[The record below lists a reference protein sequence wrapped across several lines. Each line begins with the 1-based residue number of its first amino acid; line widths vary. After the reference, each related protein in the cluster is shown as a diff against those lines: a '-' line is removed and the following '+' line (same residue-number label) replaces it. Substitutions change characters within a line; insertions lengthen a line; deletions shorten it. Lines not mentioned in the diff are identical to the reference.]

1 MAIDEG
7 LLRQTSSPSSPPVT
21 YLRFYRWIRPTL
33 SLGFSQKASRVVDL
47 EFCKMRDIDV
57 VRRPTGGKAV
67 LHHHEV
73 TYSVTSNDRRHFPCN
88 DIGATYLKIARALAD
103 GFREM
108 DLEVSLAP
116 ENPRLPPRLAGNPS
130 CFATANHFEI
140 LCRGRKLVGSA
151 QRRTRTAFLQH
162 GSILLEFNEEL
173 LRGALGKSELG
184 GLGSKVDGLSA
195 FLGRAPDVSEVIRHL
210 SKGFSQA
217 FEVMFEPFRLP
228 EEWLCL
234 ALDLSR
240 SKYSSLERHEIPE
253 LA

>member
-1 MAIDEG
+1 MTSGDWKLIVDGSLPGALNMAIDEG

-116 ENPRLPPRLAGNPS
+116 ENPA
-130 CFATANHFEI
+130 
-140 LCRGRKLVGSA
+140 CRRDWQA
-151 QRRTRTAFLQH
+151 
-162 GSILLEFNEEL
+162 ILLALPLPITLKFSAGGENWLEALNVGPGLRFFSMVRFCWSLMRNSCEE
-173 LRGALGKSELG
+173 RWGSQNWAALARKSMACP
-184 GLGSKVDGLSA
+184 LS
-195 FLGRAPDVSEVIRHL
+195 
-210 SKGFSQA
+210 
-217 FEVMFEPFRLP
+217 
-228 EEWLCL
+228 
-234 ALDLSR
+234 
-240 SKYSSLERHEIPE
+240 
-253 LA
+253 